1 MCSVGWT
8 TRKTGLSWSD
18 SNGPLIQ
25 MFAVENAAVPRD
37 SRYQNSLV
45 TGVVPYH
52 IKSPQK

>member
-25 MFAVENAAVPRD
+25 MCAVERAAVPGD
-37 SRYQNSLV
+37 SRYQ
-45 TGVVPYH
+45 
-52 IKSPQK
+52 

>member
-45 TGVVPYH
+45 TGVVPNH
-52 IKSPQK
+52 IKSPQT